1 MKNSGWVIYL
11 FTDESKSDIFK
22 IMEFKTIKDIGYV
35 FSIDPQEIS
44 NFFHGLIR
52 PRGILKNLVLYQSVN
67 LLR

>member
-35 FSIDPQEIS
+35 FSIDPQEI
-44 NFFHGLIR
+44 R